1 MAKRDLFSELVSGFE
16 DLKSEREGKLTL
28 KTTEVARP
36 SPIKITADEI
46 IEIRKSC
53 NQSQAV
59 FAAMLHTNVNT
70 LRNWEQARSIPNAQ
84 AKVLLKMV
92 KRDRNLFERL
102 VNMKDEVVGEGNTAT
117 MKKRKPVKKAKQSAA
132 KRKCSTKHITIH
144 TGAAKPKAKTKAK
157 APRGAS
163 EAVQ

>member
-59 FAAMLHTNVNT
+59 
-70 LRNWEQARSIPNAQ
+70 SIGSINGVCRPDCL
-84 AKVLLKMV
+84 V
-92 KRDRNLFERL
+92 RL
-102 VNMKDEVVGEGNTAT
+102 G
-117 MKKRKPVKKAKQSAA
+117 R
-132 KRKCSTKHITIH
+132 
-144 TGAAKPKAKTKAK
+144 
-157 APRGAS
+157 
-163 EAVQ
+163 